1 MATAAQP
8 VQQIHP
14 VQQFWWIALLQGICA
29 IIIGALLVAEP
40 AETFLAL
47 LPLIGIY
54 WLVIGILSLVRIF
67 IDRSVPWI
75 FSLLTGVIG
84 VLAGIAVLRHPVIA
98 AIMIPTVL
106 VIVLG
111 VQGLV
116 MGILEIIEG
125 FKGGGAWSFILG
137 VINIFVGLLLL
148 GRPVAAALAV
158 PLVLGIL
165 LLVEGLCLLI
175 WAFRVRSA

>member
-1 MATAAQP
+1 MTAAAQP
-8 VQQIHP
+8 VPP
-14 VQQFWWIALLQGICA
+14 VQQFWWIALLQGIAA

-40 AETFLAL
+40 AETFLTL
-47 LPLIGIY
+47 LPFLGIY
-54 WLVIGILSLVRIF
+54 WLVIGILSLVRVF

-75 FSLLTGVIG
+75 WSLLTGIVG
-84 VLAGIAVLRHPVIA
+84 VLAGVAVLRHPLLA

-116 MGILEIIEG
+116 MGILQIIEG

-137 VINIFVGLLLL
+137 VINILVGLLLL
-148 GRPVAAALAV
+148 GRPMAAALAV

>member
-1 MATAAQP
+1 MTTAAQRE
-8 VQQIHP
+8 QT
-14 VQQFWWIALLQGICA
+14 VQQFWWIALLQGISA

-47 LPLIGIY
+47 LPLLGIY

-67 IDRSVPWI
+67 IDHSVPWI
-75 FSLLTGVIG
+75 LSLLTGVIG
-84 VLAGIAVLRHPVIA
+84 VLAGVAVLRHPMIA

-125 FKGGGAWSFILG
+125 FRGGGAWSFILG
-137 VINIFVGLLLL
+137 VINILVGLLLL
-148 GRPVAAALAV
+148 ARPMAAALAV

-165 LLVEGLCLLI
+165 LLAQGLALLI
-175 WAFRVRSA
+175 WAFRVRAA

>member
-1 MATAAQP
+1 MTTAAQP
-8 VQQIHP
+8 TNP

-47 LPLIGIY
+47 LPLVGIY

-75 FSLLTGVIG
+75 LSLLTGVIG
-84 VLAGIAVLRHPVIA
+84 VLAGLAVLRHPLLA

-125 FKGGGAWSFILG
+125 FRGGGAWSFVLG
-137 VINIFVGLLLL
+137 IINILVGLLLL
-148 GRPVAAALAV
+148 ARPIAAALAV
-158 PLVLGIL
+158 PFVFGIL
-165 LLVEGLCLLI
+165 LLVQGLFLII

>member
-1 MATAAQP
+1 
-8 VQQIHP
+8 

-29 IIIGALLVAEP
+29 IIVGALLVAEP

-54 WLVIGILSLVRIF
+54 WLVIGILTLVRMF

-75 FSLLTGVIG
+75 LSLLTGIIG
-84 VLAGIAVLRHPVIA
+84 VLAGIAVLRHPMMA
-98 AIMIPTVL
+98 AILIPTVL

-111 VQGLV
+111 VQGLL
-116 MGILEIIEG
+116 MGVLEIIEG

-137 VINIFVGLLLL
+137 VINLLVGLLLL
-148 GRPVAAALAV
+148 GRPMAAAIAV
-158 PLVLGIL
+158 PLVFGIL
-165 LLVEGLCLLI
+165 LLVEGLMLLI
-175 WAFRVRSA
+175 WAFKVRSA

>member
-1 MATAAQP
+1 MTTAAQP
-8 VQQIHP
+8 TNP

-75 FSLLTGVIG
+75 LSLLTGVIG
-84 VLAGIAVLRHPVIA
+84 VLAGMAVLRHPLLA

-125 FKGGGAWSFILG
+125 FRGGGAWSFVLG
-137 VINIFVGLLLL
+137 IINILVGLLLL
-148 GRPVAAALAV
+148 ARPIAAALAV
-158 PLVLGIL
+158 PFVFGIL
-165 LLVEGLCLLI
+165 LLVQGLFLII

>member
-1 MATAAQP
+1 MTTAAQP
-8 VQQIHP
+8 TNP

-40 AETFLAL
+40 AETFLTL

-75 FSLLTGVIG
+75 LSLLTGVIG
-84 VLAGIAVLRHPVIA
+84 VLAGVAVLRHPLLA

-125 FKGGGAWSFILG
+125 FRGGGAWSFVLG
-137 VINIFVGLLLL
+137 IINILVGLLLL
-148 GRPVAAALAV
+148 ARPIAAALAV
-158 PLVLGIL
+158 PFVFGIL
-165 LLVEGLCLLI
+165 LLVQGLFLII

>member
-1 MATAAQP
+1 MTASVQTVQLQP
-8 VQQIHP
+8 LK
-14 VQQFWWIALLQGICA
+14 QFWWIALLQGISA

-40 AETFLAL
+40 DETFLAL

-54 WLVIGILSLVRIF
+54 WLVIGILALVRIF

-75 FSLLTGVIG
+75 LSLLEGVIG
-84 VLAGIAVLRHPVIA
+84 VLAGIAVLRHPAMA
-98 AIMIPTVL
+98 AVLIPTVL

-116 MGILEIIEG
+116 MGVVEIIEG
-125 FKGGGAWSFILG
+125 FRGGGAWAFILG
-137 VINIFVGLLLL
+137 VINVLVGVLLLA
-148 GRPVAAALAV
+148 RPMAFALAV
-158 PLVLGIL
+158 PFVFGIL
-165 LLVEGLCLLI
+165 LLVQGVALLI

>member
-1 MATAAQP
+1 MTTAVQPAQS
-8 VQQIHP
+8 VK
-14 VQQFWWIALLQGICA
+14 QFWWIALLQGICA

-47 LPLIGIY
+47 IPLIGIY
-54 WLVIGILSLVRIF
+54 WLVIGILSLVRVF

-75 FSLLTGVIG
+75 FSLLTGIIG
-84 VLAGIAVLRHPVIA
+84 VLAGIVVLRHPLWA

-116 MGILEIIEG
+116 MGIIEIIEG
-125 FKGGGAWSFILG
+125 FRGGGVWSFVLG
-137 VINIFVGLLLL
+137 IINILIGLLLL
-148 GRPVAAALAV
+148 GRPYAAALAV
-158 PLVLGIL
+158 PLVFGIL
-165 LLVEGLCLLI
+165 LLVEGAFLI
-175 WAFRVRSA
+175 VWAFRVRTA

>member
-1 MATAAQP
+1 MTTAAQP
-8 VQQIHP
+8 TNP

-75 FSLLTGVIG
+75 LSLLTGVIG
-84 VLAGIAVLRHPVIA
+84 VLAGVAVLRHPLLA

-125 FKGGGAWSFILG
+125 FRGGGAWSFVLG
-137 VINIFVGLLLL
+137 IINILVGLLLL
-148 GRPVAAALAV
+148 ARPIAVALAV
-158 PLVLGIL
+158 PFVFGIL
-165 LLVEGLCLLI
+165 LLVQGLFLII

>member
-1 MATAAQP
+1 MTTAALPAQ
-8 VQQIHP
+8 P

-29 IIIGALLVAEP
+29 IIVGALLVAEP

-47 LPLIGIY
+47 IPLIGIY

-75 FSLLTGVIG
+75 LSLLSGIIG
-84 VLAGIAVLRHPVIA
+84 VLAGFVVLRHPMMA
-98 AIMIPTVL
+98 AILIPTVL

-111 VQGLV
+111 VQGLL
-116 MGILEIIEG
+116 MGVLEIIEG

-137 VINIFVGLLLL
+137 VINLLVGLLLL
-148 GRPVAAALAV
+148 ARPMAAALAV
-158 PLVLGIL
+158 PLVFGIL
-165 LLVEGLCLLI
+165 LLVEGVMLLF
-175 WAFRVRSA
+175 WAFKVRSA

>member
-1 MATAAQP
+1 MTTAALP
-8 VQQIHP
+8 SNP
-14 VQQFWWIALLQGICA
+14 VQQFWWIALLQGISA

-40 AETFLAL
+40 AETFLTL

-75 FSLLTGVIG
+75 LSLLTGVIG
-84 VLAGIAVLRHPVIA
+84 VLAGVAVLRHPLLA

-125 FKGGGAWSFILG
+125 FKGGGAWSFVLG
-137 VINIFVGLLLL
+137 IINILVGLLLL
-148 GRPVAAALAV
+148 ARPIAAALAV
-158 PLVLGIL
+158 PFVFGIL
-165 LLVEGLCLLI
+165 LLVQGLFLII

>member
-1 MATAAQP
+1 MTTAAQP
-8 VQQIHP
+8 TNP

-75 FSLLTGVIG
+75 LSLLTGIIG
-84 VLAGIAVLRHPVIA
+84 VLAGVAVLRHPLLA

-125 FKGGGAWSFILG
+125 FRGGGAWSFVLG
-137 VINIFVGLLLL
+137 IINILVGLLLL
-148 GRPVAAALAV
+148 ARPIAAALAV
-158 PLVLGIL
+158 PFVFGIL
-165 LLVEGLCLLI
+165 LLVQGLFLII

>member
-1 MATAAQP
+1 MTAAGQIVQLQP
-8 VQQIHP
+8 VK
-14 VQQFWWIALLQGICA
+14 QFWWIALLQGISA

-67 IDRSVPWI
+67 IDRSIPWI
-75 FSLLTGVIG
+75 LSLLEGVIG
-84 VLAGIAVLRHPVIA
+84 VLAGIAVLRHPAVA
-98 AIMIPTVL
+98 AILIPTVL

-116 MGILEIIEG
+116 MGIVEIIEG
-125 FKGGGAWSFILG
+125 FRGGGAWAFILG
-137 VINIFVGLLLL
+137 VINILVGVLLLA
-148 GRPVAAALAV
+148 RPVAIALAV
-158 PLVLGIL
+158 PFVFGIL
-165 LLVEGLCLLI
+165 LLVQGVALLI

>member
-1 MATAAQP
+1 MTTAAHP
-8 VQQIHP
+8 VQQVQP

-29 IIIGALLVAEP
+29 IIVGALLVAEP

-47 LPLIGIY
+47 IPLIGIY

-75 FSLLTGVIG
+75 LSLLSGIIG
-84 VLAGIAVLRHPVIA
+84 VLAGFVVLRHPMMA
-98 AIMIPTVL
+98 AILIPTVL

-111 VQGLV
+111 VQGLL

-137 VINIFVGLLLL
+137 IINLLVGLLLL
-148 GRPVAAALAV
+148 ARPMAAALAV
-158 PLVLGIL
+158 PLVFGIL
-165 LLVEGLCLLI
+165 LLVEGVMLLF
-175 WAFRVRSA
+175 WAFKVRS

>member
-1 MATAAQP
+1 MTTAAQP
-8 VQQIHP
+8 TNP

-75 FSLLTGVIG
+75 LSLLTGVIG
-84 VLAGIAVLRHPVIA
+84 VLAGMAVLRHPLLA

-125 FKGGGAWSFILG
+125 FRGGGTWSFVLG
-137 VINIFVGLLLL
+137 IINILVGLLLL
-148 GRPVAAALAV
+148 ARPIAAALAV
-158 PLVLGIL
+158 PFVFGIL
-165 LLVEGLCLLI
+165 LLVQGLFLII

>member
-1 MATAAQP
+1 MTAAAQP
-8 VQQIHP
+8 VQP
-14 VQQFWWIALLQGICA
+14 VQQFWWIALLQGISA

-47 LPLIGIY
+47 LPLLGIY

-75 FSLLTGVIG
+75 LSLLTGVIG
-84 VLAGIAVLRHPVIA
+84 VLAGVAVLRHPMIA
-98 AIMIPTVL
+98 AIMILTVL

-116 MGILEIIEG
+116 MGILEIVEG
-125 FKGGGAWSFILG
+125 FRGGGAWSFILG
-137 VINIFVGLLLL
+137 VINILVGVLLLA
-148 GRPVAAALAV
+148 RPMAAALAV
-158 PLVLGIL
+158 PLVFGIL
-165 LLVEGLCLLI
+165 LLVQGLFLLI
-175 WAFRVRSA
+175 WAFRVRTA

>member
-1 MATAAQP
+1 MTTAAQP
-8 VQQIHP
+8 LQP
-14 VQQFWWIALLQGICA
+14 VQQFWWIALLQGISA
-29 IIIGALLVAEP
+29 IIIGALLVAQP

-75 FSLLTGVIG
+75 LSLLAGVIG
-84 VLAGIAVLRHPVIA
+84 VLAGIAVLRHPLMA
-98 AIMIPTVL
+98 AILIPTVL

-116 MGILEIIEG
+116 MGVLEIIEG

-137 VINIFVGLLLL
+137 IINILVGLLLL
-148 GRPVAAALAV
+148 ARPMAAALAV
-158 PLVLGIL
+158 PLVFGIL
-165 LLVEGLCLLI
+165 LLVQGLALLV

>member
-1 MATAAQP
+1 MTTAVQP
-8 VQQIHP
+8 API
-14 VQQFWWIALLQGICA
+14 QQFWWIALLQGICA

-47 LPLIGIY
+47 LPLLGIY

-75 FSLLTGVIG
+75 FSLLTGLIG
-84 VLAGIAVLRHPVIA
+84 VLAGIAVLRHPMIA

-125 FKGGGAWSFILG
+125 FRGGGAWSFILG
-137 VINIFVGLLLL
+137 VINILVGLLLL
-148 GRPVAAALAV
+148 GRPMAAALAV

-165 LLVEGLCLLI
+165 LLVEGLALLI
-175 WAFRVRSA
+175 WAFRVRAA

>member
-1 MATAAQP
+1 MTATAQTLQLQP
-8 VQQIHP
+8 VR
-14 VQQFWWIALLQGICA
+14 QFWWIALLQGISA

-40 AETFLAL
+40 AETFMAL

-75 FSLLTGVIG
+75 LSLLEGVIG
-84 VLAGIAVLRHPVIA
+84 VLAGIAVLRHPMIA
-98 AIMIPTVL
+98 AILIPTVL

-111 VQGLV
+111 VQGLI
-116 MGILEIIEG
+116 MGVVEIIEG
-125 FKGGGAWSFILG
+125 FRGGGAWCFILG
-137 VINIFVGLLLL
+137 VINLLVGLLLL
-148 GRPVAAALAV
+148 GRPMAVALAV
-158 PLVLGIL
+158 PFVFGIL
-165 LLVEGLCLLI
+165 LLVQGVALLV

>member
-1 MATAAQP
+1 MTTAAQP
-8 VQQIHP
+8 TNP

-75 FSLLTGVIG
+75 LSLLTGVIG
-84 VLAGIAVLRHPVIA
+84 VLAGLAVLRHPLLA

-106 VIVLG
+106 IIVLG

-125 FKGGGAWSFILG
+125 FRGGGAWSFVLG
-137 VINIFVGLLLL
+137 IINILVGLLLL
-148 GRPVAAALAV
+148 ARPIAAALAV
-158 PLVLGIL
+158 PFVFGIL
-165 LLVEGLCLLI
+165 LLVQGLFLII

>member
-1 MATAAQP
+1 MTTAALPAQ
-8 VQQIHP
+8 P

-75 FSLLTGVIG
+75 FSLLTGLIG
-84 VLAGIAVLRHPVIA
+84 VLAGIAVLRHPMIA

-116 MGILEIIEG
+116 MGILQIIEG

-137 VINIFVGLLLL
+137 VINILVGLLLL
-148 GRPVAAALAV
+148 GRPMAAALAV

>member
-1 MATAAQP
+1 MTTAAQP
-8 VQQIHP
+8 TNP

-54 WLVIGILSLVRIF
+54 WLVIGILSLVRVF

-75 FSLLTGVIG
+75 WSLLTGIIG
-84 VLAGIAVLRHPVIA
+84 LLAGVAVLRHPLLA

-116 MGILEIIEG
+116 MGVLEIIEG
-125 FKGGGAWSFILG
+125 FKGGGAGSFILG
-137 VINIFVGLLLL
+137 VINILVGLLLL
-148 GRPVAAALAV
+148 GRPLAAALAV
-158 PLVLGIL
+158 PLVFGIL
-165 LLVEGLCLLI
+165 LLVQGIGLI
-175 WAFRVRSA
+175 VFAFRVRSA

>member
-1 MATAAQP
+1 MTAAAQP
-8 VQQIHP
+8 VQP
-14 VQQFWWIALLQGICA
+14 VQQFWWIALLQGISA

-47 LPLIGIY
+47 LPLLGIY

-75 FSLLTGVIG
+75 LSLLTGVIG
-84 VLAGIAVLRHPVIA
+84 VLAGVAVLRHPMIA

-116 MGILEIIEG
+116 MGILEIVEG
-125 FKGGGAWSFILG
+125 FRGGGAWSFILG
-137 VINIFVGLLLL
+137 VINILVGVLLLA
-148 GRPVAAALAV
+148 RPMAAALAV
-158 PLVLGIL
+158 PLVFGIL
-165 LLVEGLCLLI
+165 LLVQGLFLLI
-175 WAFRVRSA
+175 WAFRVRTA

>member
-1 MATAAQP
+1 MTTVAQP
-8 VQQIHP
+8 AQS

-47 LPLIGIY
+47 LPLLGIY
-54 WLVIGILSLVRIF
+54 WLVIGILSLVRVF

-75 FSLLTGVIG
+75 FSLLTGIIG
-84 VLAGIAVLRHPVIA
+84 VLAGIAVLRHPLLA

-125 FKGGGAWSFILG
+125 FRGGGVWSFVLG
-137 VINIFVGLLLL
+137 IINILVGLILL
-148 GRPVAAALAV
+148 GRPYAAALAV

-165 LLVEGLCLLI
+165 LLVEGAFLI
-175 WAFRVRSA
+175 VWAFRVRAA

>member
-1 MATAAQP
+1 MTTLVQPAQA
-8 VQQIHP
+8 VK
-14 VQQFWWIALLQGICA
+14 QFWWIALLQGICA

-67 IDRSVPWI
+67 IDKSVPWI
-75 FSLLTGVIG
+75 FSLLTGLIG
-84 VLAGIAVLRHPVIA
+84 VLAGIAVLRHPMIA

-137 VINIFVGLLLL
+137 VLNLVVGVLLLA
-148 GRPVAAALAV
+148 RPVAAALVV
-158 PLVLGIL
+158 PLVFGIL
-165 LLVEGLCLLI
+165 LLIEGLALLI

>member
-1 MATAAQP
+1 MTTTALPAQ
-8 VQQIHP
+8 P

-47 LPLIGIY
+47 IPLIGIY
-54 WLVIGILSLVRIF
+54 WLVIGILTLVRMF

-75 FSLLTGVIG
+75 LLLLTGIIG
-84 VLAGIAVLRHPVIA
+84 VLAGIAVLRHPMMA
-98 AIMIPTVL
+98 AILIPTVL

-137 VINIFVGLLLL
+137 VINILVGLLLL
-148 GRPVAAALAV
+148 CRPMAAALAV
-158 PLVLGIL
+158 PLVFGIL
-165 LLVEGLCLLI
+165 LLVQGLALLF

>member
-1 MATAAQP
+1 MTTAAQP
-8 VQQIHP
+8 TNP

-75 FSLLTGVIG
+75 LSLLTGVIG
-84 VLAGIAVLRHPVIA
+84 VLAGLAVLRHPLLA

-125 FKGGGAWSFILG
+125 FRGGGAWSFVLG
-137 VINIFVGLLLL
+137 IINILVGLLLL
-148 GRPVAAALAV
+148 ARPIAAALAV
-158 PLVLGIL
+158 PFVFGIL
-165 LLVEGLCLLI
+165 LLVQGLFLII